1 MKPIFTL
8 FLFLSILNLSAQTGA
23 KPTKLSLEDCYQIAM
38 EKNLDIQFTQK
49 QEQFAKSG
57 VSVAKSAY
65 LPNADMSINYSR
77 HLNVQENGAQSFNLG
92 GIVFQTPG
100 TPARPNSYSLNAQ
113 LSYTIFNGFN
123 REYSIDKSIINQE
136 QVANNRRNTIETVKY
151 NIFLNYISISQ
162 TSQIVKIR
170 KENLQVGQLDL
181 ERIKAQFAAGTV
193 PESNVFAQESELA
206 NRELDLVRAENDH
219 NIAKAKMLSLLGLN
233 PDGDSDFKI
242 EDIPIE
248 LSDSE
253 IVNYYVNSKNLDNL
267 IANAL
272 NNRFDYKTNKQ
283 NIEKLKLDV
292 EISKASYYPSVF
304 ASTGWNWNNFELKDL
319 DIGRSTAGLSLQ
331 IPIFQQF
338 RVDYQV
344 EAAQIQYEEAQKN
357 LKQSELSLRNSLKS
371 NLLTL
376 EAAMKQLDIAKKSIA
391 AAQQNYES
399 VKARFEAGLL
409 SINDF
414 TIANANFINSKVNRI
429 NAIYNYMIAKKDL
442 EFNSGNY
449 KQ

>member
-8 FLFLSILNLSAQTGA
+8 FLFLFILNLSAQTGA
-23 KPTKLSLEDCYQIAM
+23 TVTKFSLEDCYHIAM

-49 QEQFAKSG
+49 QEQFAQSG

-100 TPARPNSYSLNAQ
+100 TPARPNSYSMNAQ

-123 REYSIDKSIINQE
+123 REYSIDKSIVNQE
-136 QVANNRRNTIETVKY
+136 QVANNRKNTIETVKY

-181 ERIKAQFAAGTV
+181 QRIKAQFEAGAV

-219 NIAKAKMLSLLGLN
+219 NIAKAKMLSLLGMN
-233 PDGDSDFKI
+233 ADGESDFKI
-242 EDIPIE
+242 DDIPIE
-248 LSDSE
+248 LSDSD
-253 IVNYYVNSKNLDNL
+253 ISNYYSKAKNLDNL
-267 IANAL
+267 IDNAL
-272 NNRFDYKTNKQ
+272 NNRYDYKTNKQ

-304 ASTGWNWNNFELKDL
+304 ASTGWNWNNFELNDL
-319 DIGRSTAGLSLQ
+319 DIGRSTAGISLQ

-357 LKQSELSLRNSLKS
+357 LKQSELALRNSLKS

-376 EAAMKQLDIAKKSIA
+376 EAAMKQLEIAKKSIA

-429 NAIYNYMIAKKDL
+429 NAIYNYMIAQRDL

>member
-100 TPARPNSYSLNAQ
+100 TPARPNSYSMNAQ

-136 QVANNRRNTIETVKY
+136 QVENNRKNTIETVKY

-181 ERIKAQFAAGTV
+181 ERIKAQFAAGAV

-253 IVNYYVNSKNLDNL
+253 IANYYVNSKNLDIL
-267 IANAL
+267 IGNAL
-272 NNRFDYKTNKQ
+272 NNRFDYKTSLQ
-283 NIEKLKLDV
+283 NLEKLKLDI

-304 ASTGWNWNNFELKDL
+304 ASTGWNWNNFELNDL
-319 DIGRSTAGLSLQ
+319 DIGRSTAGVSLQ

-376 EAAMKQLDIAKKSIA
+376 EAAIKQLEIAKKSIA

-409 SINDF
+409 SINEF

-449 KQ
+449 KL